1 VGRGVLA
8 EKAMKKRVR
17 TKLVHEGQYVAEVDV
32 ELLETGDEW
41 SPYLSLDDA
50 YKLDDIREA
59 LRRGDVKSA
68 AQHGR
73 VFTLT
78 PIAV

>member
-1 VGRGVLA
+1 
-8 EKAMKKRVR
+8 MKKRVR
-17 TKLVHEGQYVAEVDV
+17 TKLVQEGRYVAEVDV
-32 ELLETGDEW
+32 ELLETEEDW

-68 AQHGR
+68 AEHSR

-78 PIAV
+78 PVAV

>member
-1 VGRGVLA
+1 
-8 EKAMKKRVR
+8 MKKRRR
-17 TKLVHEGQYVAEVDV
+17 TKLVYEGQYVAEVDV
-32 ELLETGDEW
+32 ELIDMNKGW

-50 YKLDDIREA
+50 YKLDDIRNA

-68 AQHGR
+68 AR
-73 VFTLT
+73 LARIFTLT

>member
-1 VGRGVLA
+1 
-8 EKAMKKRVR
+8 MKKRVR

-68 AQHGR
+68 AQHSR

>member
-1 VGRGVLA
+1 
-8 EKAMKKRVR
+8 MNKRVR
-17 TKLVHEGQYVAEVDV
+17 TKLVQEGNYVAEVDV
-32 ELLETGDEW
+32 ELLETEDEW

-68 AQHGR
+68 ARHCR

-78 PIAV
+78 PIAA

>member
-1 VGRGVLA
+1 VGRGVLE

-17 TKLVHEGQYVAEVDV
+17 TKLVHEGKYVAEVDV

-50 YKLDDIREA
+50 YKLDDIRDA

-73 VFTLT
+73 VFNLT
-78 PIAV
+78 PIAL

>member
-1 VGRGVLA
+1 
-8 EKAMKKRVR
+8 MKKRVR

-32 ELLETGDEW
+32 ELLEIGDEW
-41 SPYLSLDDA
+41 SPYLSLHDA